1 MPTFVFKGRNRMNE
15 IVVGERV
22 AADRPALEAML
33 RREQVILTTAREKG
47 REISLPKIGRE
58 KVKHKQLA
66 LFTRQF
72 SVMLDAGLPLVQC
85 LDILA
90 QQQDN
95 AYFAK
100 VLSRVRED
108 VESGSTLADAMA
120 RHPKVFDQLY

>member
-1 MPTFVFKGRNRMNE
+1 MPTYVFKGRNRLNE

-22 AADRPALEAML
+22 AADRAALEAML
-33 RREQVILTTAREKG
+33 RREQVILTSAREKG

-58 KVKHKQLA
+58 KVKHKDLA

-85 LDILA
+85 LEILG

-95 AYFAK
+95 KHFQKIIFQTRGMLNRA
-100 VLSRVRED
+100 
-108 VESGSTLADAMA
+108 
-120 RHPKVFDQLY
+120 